1 MKKRLLIALLALA
14 LVAGAA
20 VVGAAGQKTTI
31 TGEVIDLVG
40 FVQKGARGEEH
51 ADAGR
56 YHAENGF
63 PVGILTEEG
72 EIYVAVYRNPAPASG
87 LETANGELAP
97 LMGKQVV
104 VQGAV
109 AEAAGIKIIEIALV
123 GEM

>member
-1 MKKRLLIALLALA
+1 MKTRLLIALLAFVV
-14 LVAGAA
+14 VAGAT

-40 FVQKGARGEEH
+40 FVQKGAQGEEH
-51 ADAGR
+51 AEAGR
-56 YHAENGF
+56 YHAEKGF
-63 PVGILTEEG
+63 PVGILTDEG

-87 LETANGELAP
+87 LETANDELAP

-104 VQGAV
+104 VQGSV
-109 AEAAGIKIIEIALV
+109 AEAGGIKMIEISLV